1 MEKVKQAQNR
11 IKNQGFSL
19 LTVIVSVAFIG
30 ILGLLILYIAMANF
44 QMKITDLK
52 GKDSF
57 YTAEQALEEVRT
69 GLQEDVGEA
78 MSVAYTKVLETY
90 SKDMDATADA
100 ALDEVRQAGFKEL
113 FVKELVKRLQ
123 RSATDTSH
131 YNMSKL
137 QGYLDLTEEKSFD
150 KEKETVL
157 VTNPSGKEPV
167 MKKDV
172 KSGVVLKDIKT
183 IYVDEQ
189 GRASIIE
196 TDIRLGIPKVQFP
209 TPSTLPDLMNMIVVA
224 NKGIVCEN
232 KDITQTT
239 VIQGSVYAGLLD
251 EYKSSGTNLVN
262 DGSDQV
268 SVEIPDGTKLSVS
281 SGDKFVCQGNI
292 DLGNLSGFS
301 SGSTVSVWAQ
311 GINLASSTVTLQ
323 GKTYL
328 SDDININKGKNSKVT
343 ISGEYYGFGSPD
355 SAKASKNYSNS
366 DDAANTHPIYSYKKR
381 SDSSLSSAIT
391 INGRDTTMDL
401 SGVQKIMLAG
411 KNYIAGSKITSARG
425 NKSDILTGES
435 LTVKGTQLAYLVPPE
450 LIGDGTLTNPMTG
463 DQYLKLVGE
472 DESIPLT
479 IQNDTPIAQWGNR
492 TLSQIGV
499 DSQKPI
505 QAVFYN
511 DNASGDRGF
520 VYFYLNFTNRAKAA
534 EFMQVYYSGTDI
546 RQNMN
551 EYLSFYFGSDTGIK
565 VNDPQAYLRYVT
577 NGNVLGF
584 DGSSKNGKMYSATD
598 ATTGT
603 SLYDEQ
609 VKYQN
614 MWYTLNRKMIVSYD
628 LLKKEMKDT
637 DGTVD
642 HDERKSDR
650 SVFDNL
656 VNEKGM
662 LAFIDSNGRMSSDGS
677 YKQYTFTAKA
687 DDGGLTAVMADN
699 EGHSELIITS
709 SVADKLRLVVCTGDV
724 KIESGVIFNGII
736 MAKGKITL
744 GSGAKL
750 ISAPLDA
757 SKVFQAMQPDTEGI
771 SPKSFFW
778 EGDKYVLGN
787 FTSTDGTTSAN
798 KISNNTYDLAECVTY
813 ENWKKK

>member
-90 SKDMDATADA
+90 SKDLDATADA

-224 NKGIVCEN
+224 NKGFVCEN

-268 SVEIPDGTKLSVS
+268 SVEIQNGTKLSVS

-292 DLGNLSGFS
+292 DLGNLSSFS

-328 SDDININKGKNSKVT
+328 SDDITINKGKNSKVT

-366 DDAANTHPIYSYKKR
+366 DDAADTQPIYNYKKR

-463 DQYLKLVGE
+463 DQYLELVGE
-472 DESIPLT
+472 DEGIPLT
-479 IQNDTPIAQWGNR
+479 VQNDTPIAQWGNR

-505 QAVFYN
+505 QTVFYN

-520 VYFYLNFTNRAKAA
+520 VYFYLNFTDSAKAA

-577 NGNVLGF
+577 NGNVLSF

-609 VKYQN
+609 IKYQN

-637 DGTVD
+637 DGVVD

-662 LAFIDSNGRMSSDGS
+662 LAFIDSNGLMSSDGS
-677 YKQYTFTAKA
+677 YKQYTFTAEA

-724 KIESGVIFNGII
+724 KIESGVTFNGII
-736 MAKGKITL
+736 MTKGKITL

-787 FTSTDGTTSAN
+787 STSTDGTTSAN